1 MTTEM
6 QASKLETSKVIEA
19 YNREIDQLHNQ
30 LMDQSISTEQRQNAL
45 MIISTTHDLIDREL
59 EKLQQKKSHNFVQL
73 YRENLEDL
81 SMLARKNAMAT
92 SILFFFF
99 KIIDRQNSVIISQ
112 TTLAE
117 HFNVSRMTIAT
128 SIKALEQSGF
138 IKILRT
144 GGSSAYLINSDVVW
158 TTYNDKRSTAK
169 FTAQVMVNLNEQTA
183 KTRREAKTK
192 SVPYALNEVTTD
204 LNPMKTMATA

>member
-1 MTTEM
+1 
-6 QASKLETSKVIEA
+6 
-19 YNREIDQLHNQ
+19 
-30 LMDQSISTEQRQNAL
+30 
-45 MIISTTHDLIDREL
+45 
-59 EKLQQKKSHNFVQL
+59 
-73 YRENLEDL
+73 
-81 SMLARKNAMAT
+81 
-92 SILFFFF
+92 
-99 KIIDRQNSVIISQ
+99 
-112 TTLAE
+112 
-117 HFNVSRMTIAT
+117 MTIAT

>member
-1 MTTEM
+1 MTPM
-6 QASKLETSKVIEA
+6 QVSKLETSSVIDA
-19 YNREIDQLHNQ
+19 YQREIDHLHNQ
-30 LMDQSISTEQRQNAL
+30 LLDQSISTEQRQNAL
-45 MIISTTHDLIDREL
+45 MIISTTHELIDREL

-81 SMLARKNAMAT
+81 SKLARKNAMAT

-112 TTLAE
+112 TALAE
-117 HFNVSRMTIAT
+117 HFNVSRVTIGT
-128 SIKALEQSGF
+128 SIKALEQAGF

-169 FTAQVMVNLNEQTA
+169 FTAQVMVNLNEQTL

-192 SVPYALNEVTTD
+192 QVPYTLAEVTSD
-204 LNPMKTMATA
+204 FAPMIEQPA